1 MAQAGFG
8 GPLEPRRATGVPYL
22 KLMARLSYA
31 LSILSVA
38 LGALLVLV
46 ILTLSEGSISATGL
60 LIGAVLILNGVI
72 RLWARQR

>member
-1 MAQAGFG
+1 MGTPSG
-8 GPLEPRRATGVPYL
+8 DGVPYL

-31 LSILSVA
+31 LSIVSLA
-38 LGALLVLV
+38 LGVLLVLL
-46 ILTLSEGSISATGL
+46 ILFLREDGISTTGL

>member
-1 MAQAGFG
+1 MGTPSG
-8 GPLEPRRATGVPYL
+8 DGVPYL

-31 LSILSVA
+31 LSILSLA
-38 LGALLVLV
+38 LGVLLVLV

>member
-1 MAQAGFG
+1 
-8 GPLEPRRATGVPYL
+8 
-22 KLMARLSYA
+22 MARLSYA
-31 LSILSVA
+31 LAILSLA